1 MTQHI
6 RHSGS
11 TLWLALLAALTL
23 AVLTLPGT
31 TWAQQ
36 QVRVE
41 TELDRTEIARG
52 ETVTLRVR
60 VYGQQ
65 GGVAIEL
72 DPLREQF
79 EIVSTRSASH
89 LRSVNNRIESWTD
102 YMLVLFPRELGE
114 QQIPPISVAG
124 QLTDPYTIT
133 VNEPSVSG
141 LASGQDVHM
150 ETIISKDSVYVQEQ
164 LLFTIRLYYTI
175 AGIRNPNFT
184 DVAPENT
191 VVQMLGQPHQYE
203 QLIDGQR
210 YGVYEMNY
218 VLFPQ
223 RSGELEIPDI
233 VFRGELTDGSSNFV
247 FRNPNM
253 RPVTAFASGYM
264 IDVKERPAAFPAD
277 NTWLPAS
284 DIRVEERWSDDITR
298 LQPGQSVT
306 RTLTVT
312 ANGLDGAALP
322 PLGRPQIERM
332 NVYPETPVIERTIID
347 GNVVGTRTETY
358 ELVATENGS
367 VVIPEINLPWWDVT
381 SDALRQ
387 AVVPSSFIVVEAP
400 GSAGAD
406 EADGTEAADS
416 SAPGNLLQPDSRDE
430 LLSGRQTPAWI
441 IYSLIAV
448 LALLLLAMWLLWQR
462 RRQTVDDKPGI
473 VRTPVYERDIEEGQ
487 EKLAFKQLETSLAAA
502 EPLQIRQ
509 HLIAWG
515 RQYHRD
521 AGLHNLDDLAARFN
535 NKELTALCQALQ
547 ASLYS
552 SNRDQTFTTA
562 EREQLTSL
570 LRAERNAHIKDD
582 QRLQQAQH
590 FELPPLYRQ

>member
-1 MTQHI
+1 MTQFI
-6 RHSGS
+6 RHSQA
-11 TLWLALLAALTL
+11 TWWPALL
-23 AVLTLPGT
+23 AVLTLTLLSLPGMT
-31 TWAQQ
+31 LAQQ
-36 QVRVE
+36 QTRVE

-60 VYGQQ
+60 VHGQQ
-65 GGVAIEL
+65 GGVAIDL

-102 YMLVLFPRELGE
+102 YLLVLFPRELGE
-114 QQIPPISVAG
+114 QQIPPLSVAG
-124 QLTDPYTIT
+124 QMTNAYTIT
-133 VNEPSVSG
+133 VTEPSVTG

-184 DVAPENT
+184 EVAPDNT

-253 RPVTAFASGYM
+253 RPVTAFASGYT
-264 IDVKERPAAFPAD
+264 IAVKERPGAFPAD

-284 DIRVEERWSDDITR
+284 DVRVEERWSDDITR

-306 RTLTVT
+306 RTLTIT

-322 PLGRPQIERM
+322 PLGRPEIERM

-367 VVIPEINLPWWDVT
+367 VVIPEINLPWWDVN
-381 SDALRQ
+381 SDTLRQ
-387 AVVPSSFIVVEAP
+387 AVVPTSFVVVEAP
-400 GSAGAD
+400 GGAS
-406 EADGTEAADS
+406 AADVS
-416 SAPGNLLQPDSRDE
+416 DATTATDDSAPGNLLPPAASDE

-448 LALLLLAMWLLWQR
+448 LSLLLMIMWLLWQR
-462 RRQTVDDKPGI
+462 RRPVAEKPGI
-473 VRTPVYERDIEEGQ
+473 VRTPVYERDIEDGQ
-487 EKLAFKQLETSLAAA
+487 EKLAFKQLESSLAAA
-502 EPLQIRQ
+502 EPLQLRQ

-535 NKELTALCQALQ
+535 NSELTDLCQALQ
-547 ASLYS
+547 ATLYS
-552 SNRDQTFTTA
+552 SSRDLSFTTRQ
-562 EREQLTSL
+562 REQLLTL
-570 LRAERNAHIKDD
+570 LRAERSANLKHD
-582 QRLQQAQH
+582 QRQQQAQN
-590 FELPPLYRQ
+590 FALPPLYRH

>member
-1 MTQHI
+1 MRQHI
-6 RHSGS
+6 RHSQS
-11 TLWLALLAALTL
+11 TWWLALLATLTL
-23 AVLTLPGT
+23 ALLTLPGMT
-31 TWAQQ
+31 QAQQ
-36 QVRVE
+36 QTRVE

-65 GGVAIEL
+65 GGVAIDL

-102 YMLVLFPRELGE
+102 YLLVLFPRELGE
-114 QQIPPISVAG
+114 QQIPPVSVAG
-124 QLTDPYTIT
+124 QMTEPYTIT
-133 VNEPSVSG
+133 VNEPSVTG

-150 ETIISKDSVYVQEQ
+150 ETVISKDSVYVQEQ

-184 DVAPENT
+184 EVAPDNT

-253 RPVTAFASGYM
+253 RPVTAFATGYT
-264 IDVKERPAAFPAD
+264 IAVKERPATFPAD

-284 DIRVEERWSDDITR
+284 DVRVEERWSDDITR

-322 PLGRPQIERM
+322 PLGRPEIERM

-358 ELVATENGS
+358 ELVATDNGS
-367 VVIPEINLPWWDVT
+367 VVIPEINLPWWDVN
-381 SDALRQ
+381 SDTVRQ
-387 AVVPSSFIVVEAP
+387 AVVPTSFIVVEAP
-400 GSAGAD
+400 RSANVGDASD
-406 EADGTEAADS
+406 AADTEDS
-416 SAPGNLLQPDSRDE
+416 TPGNLLPTAVSDE
-430 LLSGRQTPAWI
+430 LLSGRQTPVWI

-448 LALLLLAMWLLWQR
+448 LTLLLFVMWVVWQR
-462 RRQTVDDKPGI
+462 RRPVTDKPVI
-473 VRTPVYERDIEEGQ
+473 VRTPVYERDIEDGQ
-487 EKLAFKQLETSLAAA
+487 EKLAFRQLETSLAAA

-535 NKELTALCQALQ
+535 NRELTDLCQALQ
-547 ASLYS
+547 ATLYS
-552 SNRDQTFTTA
+552 SNRDASFTDQERQQLASLLQA
-562 EREQLTSL
+562 ERS
-570 LRAERNAHIKDD
+570 AHLKDD

-590 FELPPLYRQ
+590 VDLPPLYRQ

>member
-1 MTQHI
+1 M
-6 RHSGS
+6 SL
-11 TLWLALLAALTL
+11 TLL
-23 AVLTLPGT
+23 AVLTLALLT
-31 TWAQQ
+31 VTDSALAQQ
-36 QVRVE
+36 QTRVE
-41 TELDRTEIARG
+41 TELDRTELARG

-114 QQIPPISVAG
+114 QQIPAISVAG
-124 QLTDPYTIT
+124 EFTEPYTIT
-133 VNEPSVSG
+133 VTEPSVTG

-184 DVAPENT
+184 EVAPENT
-191 VVQMLGQPHQYE
+191 VVQLLGQPHQYE

-218 VLFPQ
+218 VIFPQ
-223 RSGELEIPDI
+223 RSGNLEIPDI

-253 RPVTAFASGYM
+253 RPVTAFAPGYD
-264 IDVKERPAAFPAD
+264 IDVKGRPDAFPAD

-306 RTLTVT
+306 RTLTIT

-322 PLGRPQIERM
+322 PLGRPEIDKM
-332 NVYPETPVIERTIID
+332 NVYPESPVIERTIID
-347 GNVVGTRTETY
+347 GNVVGSRTETY
-358 ELVATENGS
+358 ELVATDNGS
-367 VVIPEINLPWWDVT
+367 VVIPEINLPWWDVN
-381 SDALRQ
+381 SDSLRR
-387 AVVPSSFIVVEAP
+387 AVVPASFIVVEAP
-400 GSAGAD
+400 GGAGA
-406 EADGTEAADS
+406 GSDS
-416 SAPGNLLQPDSRDE
+416 ETDIAGDATPGNLLQPDIADE

-441 IYSLIAV
+441 LYGLIAV
-448 LALLLLAMWLLWQR
+448 LGLLLIAMWWYWQR
-462 RRQTVDDKPGI
+462 RQRPATDKPAI
-473 VRTPVYERDIEEGQ
+473 VRTPVYERDIADGQ
-487 EKLAFKQLETSLAAA
+487 EKQAFRQLESSLATA

-535 NKELTALCQALQ
+535 NAALTDLCQALQ
-547 ASLYS
+547 AVLYS
-552 SNRDQTFTTA
+552 SDSQQTFSSG

-570 LRAERNAHIKDD
+570 LKAERSAHLKDD
-582 QRLQQAQH
+582 QRLQQAQQ
-590 FELPPLYRQ
+590 FDLPPLYRQ

>member
-1 MTQHI
+1 MTLRQVV
-6 RHSGS
+6 
-11 TLWLALLAALTL
+11 LVLLPLALLILAL
-23 AVLTLPGT
+23 LTMPARAL
-31 TWAQQ
+31 AQQ
-36 QVRVE
+36 QTRVE
-41 TELDRTEIARG
+41 TELDRTELARG
-52 ETVTLRVR
+52 ETVTLSVR
-60 VYGQQ
+60 VHGQQ

-72 DPLREQF
+72 EPLREQF

-114 QQIPPISVAG
+114 QQIPPLSVAG
-124 QLTDPYTIT
+124 QMTQPYTIT
-133 VNEPSVSG
+133 VTEPSVTG
-141 LASGQDVHM
+141 LAGGQDVHM

-184 DVAPENT
+184 EVEPDNT
-191 VVQMLGQPHQYE
+191 VVQLLGQPHQYE

-210 YGVYEMNY
+210 YGVYEKNY

-253 RPVTAFASGYM
+253 RPVTAFAPGYN
-264 IDVKERPAAFPAD
+264 IEVKGRPAAFPAD

-284 DIRVEERWSDDITR
+284 DIRVDERWSEDITS
-298 LQPGQSVT
+298 LEPGQSVT
-306 RTLTVT
+306 RTLTIT

-322 PLGRPQIERM
+322 PLGRPQIDRM

-347 GNVVGTRTETY
+347 GNVVGSRTEIY

-367 VVIPEINLPWWDVT
+367 VVIPEINLPWWDIN
-381 SDALRQ
+381 SDSLRQ

-400 GSAGAD
+400 ASASTGNEGETGVSAD
-406 EADGTEAADS
+406 T
-416 SAPGNLLQPDSRDE
+416 APGNLLQPAITDD
-430 LLSGRQTPAWI
+430 LLRGRQTPAWI
-441 IYSLIAV
+441 LYSLLV
-448 LALLLLAMWLLWQR
+448 LLSLVMFAMWWFWQR
-462 RRQTVDDKPGI
+462 RQRPAADKPAI
-473 VRTPVYERDIEEGQ
+473 VRTPVYERDIEDGQ
-487 EKLAFKQLETSLAAA
+487 EKQAFKQLESSLDTA
-502 EPLQIRQ
+502 EPLRIRQ

-515 RQYHRD
+515 RQYYRD

-535 NKELTALCQALQ
+535 NSELTALCQALQ
-547 ASLYS
+547 AALYS
-552 SNRDQTFTTA
+552 SDSNQTFSTGD
-562 EREQLTSL
+562 REQLTSL
-570 LRAERNAHIKDD
+570 LKAERSAHLKDD
-582 QRLQQAQH
+582 QRLQQAQRI
-590 FELPPLYRQ
+590 ELPPLYRQ

>member
-1 MTQHI
+1 MRQHI
-6 RHSGS
+6 RHSES
-11 TLWLALLAALTL
+11 AWWLALLAVLTL
-23 AVLTLPGT
+23 ALLTLPGLT
-31 TWAQQ
+31 LAQQ
-36 QVRVE
+36 QTRVE

-65 GGVAIEL
+65 GGVAIDL

-102 YMLVLFPRELGE
+102 YLLVLFPRELGE
-114 QQIPPISVAG
+114 QQIPPVSVAG
-124 QLTDPYTIT
+124 QLTEPYTIT
-133 VNEPSVSG
+133 VTEPSVSG

-253 RPVTAFASGYM
+253 RPVTAFASGYN

-284 DIRVEERWSDDITR
+284 NIRVEERWSDDITR

-322 PLGRPQIERM
+322 PLGRPQIDRM

-358 ELVATENGS
+358 ELVATDNGS
-367 VVIPEINLPWWDVT
+367 VVIPEINLPWWDVNNDT
-381 SDALRQ
+381 LRQ
-387 AVVPSSFIVVEAP
+387 AVVPSSFIVVETP
-400 GSAGAD
+400 GTGTAGNTDAEPAD
-406 EADGTEAADS
+406 DT
-416 SAPGNLLQPDSRDE
+416 APGNLLQPEITDE

-448 LALLLLAMWLLWQR
+448 LGLILLAMWWLWQR
-462 RRQTVDDKPGI
+462 RRPAVDVKPGI
-473 VRTPVYERDIEEGQ
+473 VRTPVYERDIEDGQ
-487 EKLAFKQLETSLAAA
+487 EKLAFRQLETSLASA
-502 EPLQIRQ
+502 EPLQVRQ

-521 AGLHNLDDLAARFN
+521 AGLHNLDDLAARFDN
-535 NKELTALCQALQ
+535 SELTALCQALQ
-547 ASLYS
+547 AALYS
-552 SNRDQTFTTA
+552 SNREQTFTTG
-562 EREQLTSL
+562 EREQLISL
-570 LRAERNAHIKDD
+570 LRAERNTQLKDD
-582 QRLQQAQH
+582 QRQQQAQH

>member
-1 MTQHI
+1 M
-6 RHSGS
+6 
-11 TLWLALLAALTL
+11 WLALLAVLTL
-23 AVLTLPGT
+23 ALLTVPGMT
-31 TWAQQ
+31 LAQQ
-36 QVRVE
+36 QTRVE

-60 VYGQQ
+60 VHGQQ
-65 GGVAIEL
+65 GGVAIDLE
-72 DPLREQF
+72 PLREQF

-124 QLTDPYTIT
+124 QVTEPYTIT
-133 VNEPSVSG
+133 VNEPSVTG

-184 DVAPENT
+184 EVAPENT
-191 VVQMLGQPHQYE
+191 VVQLLGQPHQYE

-253 RPVTAFASGYM
+253 RPVTAFASGFN
-264 IDVKERPAAFPAD
+264 IDVKERPASFPAN

-298 LQPGQSVT
+298 LQPGQSVV

-312 ANGLDGAALP
+312 GNGLDGAALP
-322 PLGRPQIERM
+322 PLGRPEIERM

-347 GNVVGTRTETY
+347 GNVVGSRTETY
-358 ELVATENGS
+358 ELVATESGS
-367 VVIPEINLPWWDVT
+367 VVIPEINLPWWDVN
-381 SDALRQ
+381 SDTLRQ
-387 AVVPSSFIVVEAP
+387 AVVPASFIVVEAP
-400 GSAGAD
+400 GGANAAGTD
-406 EADGTEAADS
+406 AADMAED
-416 SAPGNLLQPDSRDE
+416 SAPGSLLQPAISDE
-430 LLSGRQTPAWI
+430 LLSSPQTPAWI
-441 IYSLIAV
+441 LYSLVAV
-448 LALLLLAMWLLWQR
+448 LSLILVAMWWLWQR
-462 RRQTVDDKPGI
+462 RQRTIDDKPAF
-473 VRTPVYERDIEEGQ
+473 VRTPVYERDIEDGQ
-487 EKLAFKQLETSLAAA
+487 EKLAFKQLETSLAGAG
-502 EPLQIRQ
+502 PLQIRQ

-515 RQYHRD
+515 RQYYRD
-521 AGLHNLDDLAARFN
+521 AGLHNLDDLAERFHN
-535 NKELTALCQALQ
+535 SELTTLCQALQ
-547 ASLYS
+547 AALYS
-552 SNRDQTFTTA
+552 SAGDQTFATG
-562 EREQLTSL
+562 EREQLSSL
-570 LRAERNAHIKDD
+570 LRAERSAHLKDD